1 MFLQELL
8 FLQELILYLLRNL
21 SSEACG
27 NRLPGLLLQREIR
40 VQESLPH
47 YADEQEY
54 SVYGSYKSKKMCVP
68 RWGRG
73 DIQAYG

>member
-1 MFLQELL
+1 MSLHSLTSLNLRMRLQ
-8 FLQELILYLLRNL
+8 FTNH
-21 SSEACG
+21 
-27 NRLPGLLLQREIR
+27 RE
-40 VQESLPH
+40 VSTGG
-47 YADEQEY
+47 YYSDVAGTKNADEQEY